1 MQLLFSLPHFI
12 PALEKILE
20 YKIQS
25 RNNNKNNKVKPQY
38 RNYFHKGGLDGHF
51 KIPNK
56 LIHEKSPYLL
66 QHAYNPVNWHPWDDE
81 AFEKAKREDKPV
93 FLSIGYS
100 TCHWC
105 HVMERESFEHQDV
118 ADILNSDFVCIK
130 LDREE
135 RPDIDHIYMEVCM
148 AMTGRGGW
156 PLSVFTDADK
166 RPFFAGTY
174 FPKDSF
180 KVLLAQISSLYKGN
194 EANSVTF
201 TGRWN
206 MP

>member
-1 MQLLFSLPHFI
+1 MPC
-12 PALEKILE
+12 
-20 YKIQS
+20 
-25 RNNNKNNKVKPQY
+25 
-38 RNYFHKGGLDGHF
+38 DG
-51 KIPNK
+51 K
-56 LIHEKSPYLL
+56 
-66 QHAYNPVNWHPWDDE
+66 
-81 AFEKAKREDKPV
+81 
-93 FLSIGYS
+93 
-100 TCHWC
+100 
-105 HVMERESFEHQDV
+105 ESFEHQDV

-166 RPFFAGTY
+166 RPFSRALT
-174 FPKDSF
+174 FPRTALRCCLRKSAAF
-180 KVLLAQISSLYKGN
+180 IKGN